1 MAEQTFAQQQ
11 VTEELSESDRIRKRI
26 TEFKST
32 INPQVLSVITLMI
45 DNQLKSG
52 MLKPADLDAIVAL
65 RDEINAAQIEYNTQI
80 QNAQKR

>member
-80 QNAQKR
+80 